1 MGISSRKMAKNMFYN
16 IKIGLFLWSHHE
28 KAVPL
33 PPISE
38 GAAMSV
44 SPKGETKTAPLP
56 PSTGVTMRENR
67 EEWGPSMNQNRI
79 T

>member
-1 MGISSRKMAKNMFYN
+1 MFYN

-56 PSTGVTMRENR
+56 PSTGGDKCEKTEKNGGQV
-67 EEWGPSMNQNRI
+67 
-79 T
+79 